1 MSTLVCLSSWK
12 KETQPSSEPALQ
24 HALQAACCAAAP
36 IARRPHTPPPSMAQP
51 VTASLVSKQIDI
63 PDELVSKI
71 ADVRDNSTPTDW
83 VLASLSSESEDLG
96 LRVLGTGTGGVTE
109 LRELL
114 TQENIFFGLVR
125 TIETIDKTE
134 AVKFVFISFVG
145 EKIGVMRK
153 ARISTLRGGIQAAF
167 DPFHCEL
174 LNLSSKEEVSEA
186 AIKQELGAMF
196 GGEVAYQQGL
206 GSTV

>member
-1 MSTLVCLSSWK
+1 
-12 KETQPSSEPALQ
+12 
-24 HALQAACCAAAP
+24 
-36 IARRPHTPPPSMAQP
+36 MAQP

-186 AIKQELGAMF
+186 AIKRELGAMF

>member
-1 MSTLVCLSSWK
+1 MTGS
-12 KETQPSSEPALQ
+12 PPANRWR
-24 HALQAACCAAAP
+24 ADRGKPFSAAP
-36 IARRPHTPPPSMAQP
+36 RLAGALRAAQ
-51 VTASLVSKQIDI
+51 Q
-63 PDELVSKI
+63 
-71 ADVRDNSTPTDW
+71 
-83 VLASLSSESEDLG
+83 LA
-96 LRVLGTGTGGVTE
+96 GTGTGGVTE

-174 LNLSSKEEVSEA
+174 LNLSSNALSWFEGRK
-186 AIKQELGAMF
+186 
-196 GGEVAYQQGL
+196 
-206 GSTV
+206 TR